1 MNSLNAVVILSLGA
15 LLSVPGPL
23 RSQETEVREA
33 LLRTFSALNTR
44 QVDEFLSYVMPRTQF
59 FSQNGVGLR
68 ELEVEDWRA
77 LLQAVHEF
85 DLVPREI
92 RIRVYGNT
100 AVSAAHIHGTLR
112 SPSGWVEGGPWRYSE
127 TRIRDRGKWKIL
139 QMHFSPLV
147 HNVGQVADRGFAPAI
162 DNPAYR
168 VGTGPVVLIDEAH
181 FNQFTAWHMYRA
193 FAELLRRDGYLVRE
207 SGAPFS
213 PEALESASVLVIANA
228 MSQTVFDNQQAPPL
242 PAFTAQEVAAV
253 REWVNGGGSLLLIV
267 DHNPYPGSAE
277 ALAQAFGIQF
287 WNCGASYPYP
297 GSTSG
302 RLMFRRSVAAPLDPV
317 ARGGD
322 SVSYGSGGRLIDHRV
337 TTGIDSVATFL
348 GSAFRVDAPHYP
360 LLVFGPGVE
369 CWSRTDLV
377 VRPLGQSQGA
387 LLEFGNG
394 RIVVFGDAGMF
405 AAQFN
410 AWAGTKTGMNNPI
423 AAQNP
428 RLLLNVMHWLTRLG
442 EGR

>member
-15 LLSVPGPL
+15 LLSVPDLL
-23 RSQETEVREA
+23 RSQEAEVREA

-44 QVDEFLSYVMPRTQF
+44 HLDEFLSYLMPRTQI
-59 FSQNGVGLR
+59 FSHNGVGLR
-68 ELEVEDWRA
+68 ELDVGDWRA
-77 LLQAVHEF
+77 RLQTVQEF
-85 DLVPREI
+85 NLVPREI

-100 AVSAAHIHGTLR
+100 AVTAAYIHGTVR
-112 SPSGWVEGGPWRYSE
+112 SPSGWVEAGPWRYSE
-127 TRIRDRGKWKIL
+127 ARIRDQGKWKIL

-147 HNVGQVADRGFAPAI
+147 HNVGQVADRGFDPAI
-162 DNPAYR
+162 DNPAYPL
-168 VGTGPVVLIDEAH
+168 GTGPVVLIDEAH
-181 FNQFTAWHMYRA
+181 FNQFTAWHMYWP
-193 FAELLRRDGYLVRE
+193 FAELLRRDGYVVKE

-228 MSQTVFDNQQAPPL
+228 MSQSVFDNQQAPPL
-242 PAFTAQEVAAV
+242 PAFTGQEVAAV
-253 REWVNGGGSLLLIV
+253 RDWVNGGGSLLLIV

-277 ALAQAFGIQF
+277 ELAQAFGIQF
-287 WNCGASYPYP
+287 WNCGALYP

-302 RLMFRRSVAAPLDPV
+302 RLMFRRSVGAPPDPV
-317 ARGGD
+317 ARGAD
-322 SVSYGSGGRLIDHRV
+322 SVSYGSGGRLTDHPV

-348 GSAFRVDAPHYP
+348 GSAFRVDAPHYA
-360 LLVFGPGVE
+360 LLVFGPAVE
-369 CWSRTDLV
+369 CWGATDLV
-377 VRPLGQSQGA
+377 ARVQGQLQGA
-387 LLEFGNG
+387 LLEFGKG
-394 RIVVFGDAGMF
+394 RVAVFGDAGMF
-405 AAQFN
+405 TAQFN